1 MVSDNLN
8 EKKSSFCKK
17 KCEFDCKDK
26 IENLQKELIKT
37 KNEYLRS
44 VADLINLKNRFNKD
58 KEEIYKTSNISLL
71 KDILPIIDNMKIGIE
86 ILEKKYPKENNIIE
100 GFEIVLNQMQNLL
113 KNNGVK
119 DINPVNELFNPEFH
133 EGLSIENNNEIEE
146 NKIIKVVRIGY
157 ILNNRLL
164 RPASVIISGGILK
177 N

>member
-1 MVSDNLN
+1 
-8 EKKSSFCKK
+8 
-17 KCEFDCKDK
+17 
-26 IENLQKELIKT
+26 
-37 KNEYLRS
+37 
-44 VADLINLKNRFNKD
+44 
-58 KEEIYKTSNISLL
+58 
-71 KDILPIIDNMKIGIE
+71 
-86 ILEKKYPKENNIIE
+86 
-100 GFEIVLNQMQNLL
+100 MQNLL